1 MLGVSGSRARPRVYA
16 GKSITSVV
24 QQLGKKALKLSA
36 ITKTET
42 REIAGG
48 FSCGERRP
56 EAREIAHGSNV
67 CRRVKRLHALIVSS
81 KWNKNHG
88 ASRLLSH
95 HHLRR
100 PNGKMKLPKFL
111 RIPKFHRRTRSKAG
125 ARLVLSK
132 AKAKPTWL
140 YHVPQNQL
148 QIFGLAPQLSRC
160 PVPWSL
166 VIGNQTVC
174 KQIHSRNLT

>member
-111 RIPKFHRRTRSKAG
+111 RIPKFHRRTRSKARSEISPIEG
-125 ARLVLSK
+125 ESEADLAVPRPTESTPDLRTGTSTFPTPSPLVPRDRKSDG
-132 AKAKPTWL
+132 
-140 YHVPQNQL
+140 V
-148 QIFGLAPQLSRC
+148 
-160 PVPWSL
+160 
-166 VIGNQTVC
+166 
-174 KQIHSRNLT
+174 